1 MQAAATILQQPS
13 QNLSRPSR
21 VTVTFLLKVLLIQT
35 PAIRPNAG
43 PGKLH
48 ATVSAQHPYAGL
60 GRNGTAVLPA
70 LGAAQVAEYAIINAG
85 LTVLTTNTG
94 TTTGYAVMGKVHV
107 SWRAAR
113 LQAIPISAAMTAGVI
128 AAIRGIRALSFPAKM
143 ARAHACLTAV

>member
-21 VTVTFLLKVLLIQT
+21 ITVTFLLKVLLIQM

-43 PGKLH
+43 PGNYR
-48 ATVSAQHPYAGL
+48 ARESANSAGL
-60 GRNGTAVLPA
+60 GKGRGTAALPA
-70 LGAAQVAEYAIINAG
+70 LDAAQAAEYATMNAG
-85 LTVLTTNTG
+85 LTALTTNTG

-107 SWRAAR
+107 SWRATR